1 MNQTVN
7 MNFNISGSDSLNPQS
22 LKSYILLGVQL
33 LLKTFLK
40 KNRKKWCKVGK
51 NALILQVEKMI

>member
-33 LLKTFLK
+33 LLKTF
-40 KNRKKWCKVGK
+40 
-51 NALILQVEKMI
+51 